1 MALPSIT
8 APEYATTIPSTGQE
22 ITYRPFLVKEEK
34 ILLTAQESDDE
45 KDQILAVA
53 KTLSECITTPDVI
66 IGDLTS
72 FDIEYLFLKLRAK
85 SVGETITVKIGHQST
100 SNPSGTLE
108 NKCEFKTDVEINID
122 DIKAPI
128 ITVDKKVQLTDD
140 IGVVLKYPTFHDMA
154 NNETDSKVNINF
166 IFEMLTKS
174 IDYVYDKENVYN
186 EFTESEVKDWLDG
199 LNQAQ
204 FEKISKFFVDM
215 PVLQHEISWKCSKCN
230 EEETIILSGLSNFF
244 T

>member
-1 MALPSIT
+1 MALPLIVT
-8 APEYATTIPSTGQE
+8 PEYRTTIPSTEQE
-22 ITYRPFLVKEEK
+22 ISYRPFLVKQEK
-34 ILLTAQESDDE
+34 VLLTAQESDDD

-53 KTLSECITTPDVI
+53 KVLSECITTPDII

-85 SVGETITVKIGHQST
+85 SVGETITIKVGHQGT

-108 NKCEFKTDVEINID
+108 NKCEFKTEVEINID
-122 DIKAPI
+122 DIKAPA

-186 EFTESEVKDWLDG
+186 EFTESEVKDWVDSLS
-199 LNQAQ
+199 QKQ
-204 FEKISKFFVDM
+204 FEKISKFFVDI

-230 EEETIILSGLSNFF
+230 EEESLVVSGLNNFF

>member
-1 MALPSIT
+1 MTLPLIVT
-8 APEYATTIPSTGQE
+8 PEYRTTIPSTKQE
-22 ITYRPFLVKEEK
+22 ISYRPFLVKQEK
-34 ILLTAQESDDE
+34 VLLTAQESDDD

-53 KTLSECITTPDVI
+53 KVLSECITTPDII

-85 SVGETITVKIGHQST
+85 SVGETITIKVGHQGT

-108 NKCEFKTDVEINID
+108 NKCDYKTEVIINID
-122 DIKAPI
+122 DIKAPT
-128 ITVDKKVQLTDD
+128 ITVDKKIQLTDD

-154 NNETDSKVNINF
+154 NNETDSKVSVNF
-166 IFEMLTKS
+166 IFETLTKS

-186 EFTESEVKDWLDG
+186 DFTESEVKDWVDSLS
-199 LNQAQ
+199 QAQ
-204 FEKISKFFVDM
+204 FEKISKFFVDI
-215 PVLQHEISWKCSKCN
+215 PVLQHEVSWKCSKCN
-230 EEETIILSGLSNFF
+230 KEETIMISGLSNFF